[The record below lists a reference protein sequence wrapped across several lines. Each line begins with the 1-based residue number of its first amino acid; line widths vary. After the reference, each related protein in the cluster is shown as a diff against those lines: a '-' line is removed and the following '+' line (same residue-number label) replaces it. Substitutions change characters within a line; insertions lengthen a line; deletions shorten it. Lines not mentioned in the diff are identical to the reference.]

1 MKNIFILSVLLITV
15 LFINNSQQIENINIG
30 ALFYDDEYEI
40 EESFVT
46 TINVINNQN
55 EVNFKLVPVIEKLY
69 EADNSAILENKA
81 NRLIENGVAVIF
93 GPSSKSD
100 SDIVSLICNATGIPH
115 MLFDYLGEENDLL
128 KINHQMTLNVFPS
141 QPVLSKAYA
150 DIVQNYG
157 WKKFTIVYDEED
169 ASAPFRLQDLI
180 QLRDLNEKIVRVRT
194 FKRGEDYRILWKSIK
209 GERRIILD
217 CPQDVLVEVLN
228 ASIPFGLTAQ
238 FNHLFLTNFDTQ
250 VANLEELRDNVT
262 FAVNVTAIRMRQR
275 EIDNM
280 EGNIWNEVDVPTMK
294 LLPDLIHDAVMLFYL
309 AVKNI
314 SVMYEIDPPGTP
326 YQYEEGNENQWPMGL
341 YINRVMKIIA
351 SSDDSHFHM
360 SYMQFDDGGQRIN
373 FTLEIY
379 EPVDN
384 YLLATWDPDG
394 HISQKEVEITNIKKM
409 VYKVATRIGE
419 PYFMLKEDAENRTGN
434 DRYIG
439 YAVDLIGAIAEI
451 LHFDYLFVP
460 VADNSYGK
468 FNKETN
474 QWDGI
479 IGELINNDAHMGI
492 CDLTITQKR
501 KTVVDFTV
509 PFMQLGISILAYE
522 KPIEQ
527 KPWNAFLEPF
537 TNEVWIYVMLSVF
550 IMAFLF
556 LFMARISTAEWQ
568 NPHPCVKDP
577 DVLENAWNVS
587 NVFWLTVGSIMTA
600 GSDILPRSAPMR
612 TFNAMWW
619 IFAVIIANSY
629 TANLAAFLTNSKME
643 GDIKGV
649 EDLAKQNEVKFGT
662 IEGGSTY
669 TFFSESNETAF
680 RLAYNMMQSQDPS
693 VYTASNNEGVERVL
707 KNNGSYM
714 FLMETTSLE
723 YNTER
728 NCKLKMLG
736 ETFGE
741 KHYAIA
747 VPFGAEYRSNLSVA
761 ILKLGE
767 LGQLFQLKKK
777 WWVNED
783 KDCPQETKANS
794 ETNDLNFTEV
804 RGIFYTLYVGLFI
817 AYVVGITE
825 FLIYAQH
832 VAVEEKLTFKEALMK
847 ELKFVLK
854 VWNNKKPVSP
864 ACSTPASSHR
874 SGSTDKTNKSYAIR
888 KLNGTTD
895 MDERKSMKS
904 MKSIRS
910 IRSLKSLKSAIVNT
924 IRKI

>member
-1 MKNIFILSVLLITV
+1 
-15 LFINNSQQIENINIG
+15 
-30 ALFYDDEYEI
+30 
-40 EESFVT
+40 
-46 TINVINNQN
+46 
-55 EVNFKLVPVIEKLY
+55 
-69 EADNSAILENKA
+69 
-81 NRLIENGVAVIF
+81 
-93 GPSSKSD
+93 
-100 SDIVSLICNATGIPH
+100 
-115 MLFDYLGEENDLL
+115 
-128 KINHQMTLNVFPS
+128 
-141 QPVLSKAYA
+141 
-150 DIVQNYG
+150 
-157 WKKFTIVYDEED
+157 
-169 ASAPFRLQDLI
+169 
-180 QLRDLNEKIVRVRT
+180 
-194 FKRGEDYRILWKSIK
+194 
-209 GERRIILD
+209 
-217 CPQDVLVEVLN
+217 
-228 ASIPFGLTAQ
+228 
-238 FNHLFLTNFDTQ
+238 HLFLTNFDTQ
-250 VANLEELRDNVT
+250 VASLEELRDNVT

-275 EIDNM
+275 ELESE
-280 EGNIWNEVDVPTMK
+280 EGNIWNDVDLPTMK

-314 SVMYEIDPPGTP
+314 SVMYEINPPAIP
-326 YQYEEGNENQWPMGL
+326 YTYEDGNENPWPMGL
-341 YINRVMKIIA
+341 YINRVMKFIA
-351 SSDDSHFHM
+351 SADDSHFHM

-384 YLLATWDPDG
+384 YLATADG
-394 HISQKEVEITNIKKM
+394 HISQKVVELTNIKKI

-419 PYFMLKEDAENRTGN
+419 PYFMLNRLRFT
-434 DRYIG
+434 
-439 YAVDLIGAIAEI
+439 
-451 LHFDYLFVP
+451 
-460 VADNSYGK
+460 
-468 FNKETN
+468 
-474 QWDGI
+474 
-479 IGELINNDAHMGI
+479 DAHMGI

-527 KPWNAFLEPF
+527 KSWNAFLEPF
-537 TNEVWIYVMLSVF
+537 TNEVWIYVMFSIF

-556 LFMARISTAEWQ
+556 LFMARISKGEWQ
-568 NPHPCVKDP
+568 NPHPCNKNP
-577 DVLENAWNVS
+577 EVLENTWNVS
-587 NVFWLTVGSIMTA
+587 NVFWLTIGSIMTA

-693 VYTASNNEGVERVL
+693 VYTKSNNEGVERVL

-767 LGQLFQLKKK
+767 LGKLFELKKK
-777 WWVNED
+777 WWVNEN
-783 KDCPQETKANS
+783 KSCPQKTKANS

-832 VAVEEKLTFKEALMK
+832 VAVEEKLTFKEALTK

-854 VWNNKKPVSP
+854 VWNNKKPVTP
-864 ACSTPASSHR
+864 ACSTASSSHR
-874 SGSTDKTNKSYAIR
+874 SGSTDKSSKPYAIR
-888 KLNGTTD
+888 SDRVNGTND
-895 MDERKSMKS
+895 MDERKSALFYDNEFEIEEAFVQSIEFVNTLSKDEFLLQPIVMRLNTYDSTMFIEKYDVVAVLANITGIPNILFDTIIEEPEEQKAGHQLTVNVYPAQQMISKAYSDIIHNYGWRKFNLVYDIDDDTAPMRLQDIIQLRDLYIDAVRLRKYRKGDDYRNLWKS
-904 MKSIRS
+904 MKGDRRVILDCPADILVEMLNASIPFDMTGQFNHLFLTNLEDLEGILEPLRNNETFALNITAVRFKEMPTNLPNLNQVNNEPS
-910 IRSLKSLKSAIVNT
+910 QKLLPKLIHDAVMLYYLALKNITTHYIIEDPPQYTCENLDFSGEMGRWPFGEYIRRIMGQ
-924 IRKI
+924 